1 VKKLISLVTEKDGG
15 NMEVAIIGAVLGA
28 LLFMGKLGIFYL
40 LTSKKNAITGDL
52 EQRMW
57 PKYFLWGPSTPLRDR
72 IHDSTFLLV
81 CVDTLS
87 GYLGMHI
94 FAAFNGGIMAMVG
107 MTVYSIICAVTIGQE
122 FIMKWISKRI
132 SFPKRSSKSKY
143 AWQE

>member
-1 VKKLISLVTEKDGG
+1 
-15 NMEVAIIGAVLGA
+15 MEVAIIGAILGT

-52 EQRMW
+52 EQRVW
-57 PKYFLWGPSTPLRDR
+57 PKYFLWGTKIPLRDR

-81 CVDTLS
+81 CVDAVS
-87 GYLGMHI
+87 GWAGMHI

-107 MTVYSIICAVTIGQE
+107 MTVYTIICAMTIGQE
-122 FIMKWISKRI
+122 FIIKWISKRL
-132 SFPKRSSKSKY
+132 SLPTRSSKSKY